1 MELRLAAGQCPGQ
14 KRNFRGGGLHD
25 KEATLADSALRIVRN
40 PAPIRTQVVDTLRQS
55 ILDRTFKP
63 GQRLIERELVELT
76 GVSRTS
82 IREALR
88 ELSAEGL
95 VTTIPNKGTVVTSV
109 SPTVAS
115 ELYQLRSALEGLA
128 ARLFIKNATDSQRRQ
143 LVRALQN
150 LDKTVAKGEP
160 ILKAKDHFYDVLFE
174 GAGNESLRAMA
185 GSLHA
190 RVSVMRSLSLS
201 LPGRPVE
208 SVAELKAVVD
218 AIHANDAEAA
228 ARACSFHVEQAGRA
242 GLVGLFSEQQHS

>member
-1 MELRLAAGQCPGQ
+1 M
-14 KRNFRGGGLHD
+14 
-25 KEATLADSALRIVRN
+25 ADNALRIVRN
-40 PAPIRTQVVDTLRQS
+40 PAPIRAQVVDTLRQS

-88 ELSAEGL
+88 ELAAEGL

-109 SPTVAS
+109 SPMVAS

-128 ARLFIKNATDSQRRQ
+128 GRLFVKNASDSHRRQ

-150 LDKTVAKGEP
+150 LEKAVAKGEP
-160 ILKAKDHFYDVLFE
+160 MLKAKDHFYDVLFE

-185 GSLHA
+185 ESLHA

-208 SVAELKAVVD
+208 SVAELRAVVD
-218 AIHANDAEAA
+218 AIQANDAEAA

-242 GLVGLFSEQQHS
+242 GLVGLFAEQQRS